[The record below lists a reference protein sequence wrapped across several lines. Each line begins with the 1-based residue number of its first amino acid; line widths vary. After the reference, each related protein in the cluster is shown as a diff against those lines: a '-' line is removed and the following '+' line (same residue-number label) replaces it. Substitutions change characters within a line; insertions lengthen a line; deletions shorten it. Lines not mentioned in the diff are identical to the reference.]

1 MATGTVVLATVVVE
15 GRSRRASRA
24 AAPEPAHASSPSDPR
39 HASGEK
45 QRRVAGGRSASA
57 PPAGGRSLVSRL
69 SLWQLAGQRIV
80 YAYTGLTP
88 PSSLL
93 ERIRAGEA
101 AGVIFFAANIASP
114 AQLRA
119 VVARLQAAS
128 TASAVHEPLLMMTDQ
143 EGGLVRRLP
152 GAPELSERQIGE
164 AADPLALAGQAGQA
178 TGRELAAAGINV
190 NLAPVLD
197 VYRQAGDFIDEAQR
211 SYSMDPRTVASLG
224 GAFIGAQQ
232 RVGVAATAKHF
243 PGLGAAESGQD
254 TDERAVTLG
263 LPLRELRGVDEL
275 PYRTAIAAGVRLVMT
290 SWAVYPALDPALPAG
305 LSSRVIGGELRGRLG
320 FHGVTVTDGLAAG
333 ALARFGAIPQR
344 GVLAAR
350 AGADLLLCSA
360 LRVEDNTP
368 AEGVSVLEALART
381 LAGEPRE
388 RASAEHAAELVLKLR
403 AALSPR

>member
-1 MATGTVVLATVVVE
+1 MAMATGVLATTAVE
-15 GRSRRASRA
+15 DRSPRASHA
-24 AAPEPAHASSPSDPR
+24 VAPEVAHAGSPSDPR
-39 HASGEK
+39 HASDER
-45 QRRVAGGRSASA
+45 QRRAADGRSASA
-57 PPAGGRSLVSRL
+57 PPAGGSSLVSRL
-69 SLWQLAGQRIV
+69 SLRQLAGQRIV

-128 TASAVHEPLLMMTDQ
+128 TASPVHEPLLMMTDQ

-178 TGRELAAAGINV
+178 AGRELAAAGINV

-211 SYSMDPRTVASLG
+211 SYSMDPRTAASLG

-243 PGLGAAESGQD
+243 PGLGAAASGQD
-254 TDERAVTLG
+254 TDERAVTLRMS
-263 LPLRELRGVDEL
+263 LRELRNVDEL

-290 SWAVYPALDPALPAG
+290 SWAVYPALDPTLPAG

-333 ALARFGAIPQR
+333 ALARFGAIAQR
-344 GVLAAR
+344 GVLAVR

-360 LRVEDNTP
+360 LRAEDDTP

-381 LAGEPRE
+381 LAGGLRE
-388 RASAEHAAELVLKLR
+388 RARAERAAELVLALR